1 MKRKTPEEESKHKV
15 APLEETK
22 DAKTSPGDSE
32 SGSKLQI
39 PKLKIPELV
48 NSPKNEKP
56 MRNYIPQTKRMLKTL
71 AEKAAKQPKKQSLVE
86 FLLNNPS
93 RTDDVEIDLTRDK
106 SVYLSLVDFN
116 GDDFV

>member
-22 DAKTSPGDSE
+22 DAKTSQGDSE

-48 NSPKNEKP
+48 KSPKNEKP
-56 MRNYIPQTKRMLKTL
+56 MKNFISQTEGRITEENKTKD
-71 AEKAAKQPKKQSLVE
+71 A
-86 FLLNNPS
+86 
-93 RTDDVEIDLTRDK
+93 
-106 SVYLSLVDFN
+106 
-116 GDDFV
+116 

>member
-15 APLEETK
+15 APLKETK
-22 DAKTSPGDSE
+22 DAKTSQGDSE

-71 AEKAAKQPKKQSLVE
+71 AEKAAKQPE
-86 FLLNNPS
+86 
-93 RTDDVEIDLTRDK
+93 
-106 SVYLSLVDFN
+106 
-116 GDDFV
+116 

>member
-1 MKRKTPEEESKHKV
+1 MENKTSDRGSKQHKEV
-15 APLEETK
+15 SPHDENK
-22 DAKTSPGDSE
+22 DAETSQGDSE

-71 AEKAAKQPKKQSLVE
+71 AEKAAKQPKKESLVE

-106 SVYLSLVDFN
+106 SVYVDRVDFK
-116 GDDFV
+116 G